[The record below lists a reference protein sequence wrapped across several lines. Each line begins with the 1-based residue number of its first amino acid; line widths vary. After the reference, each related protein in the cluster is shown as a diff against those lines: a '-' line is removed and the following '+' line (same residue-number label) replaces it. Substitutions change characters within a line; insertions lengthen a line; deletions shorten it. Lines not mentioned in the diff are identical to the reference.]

1 MRCDGETAGA
11 RMVND
16 GDGDGLLR
24 SVIPDAGGAGYYVV
38 SFEGEKLSGSAGVLY
53 VVDEYNHVLGEAT
66 LGSKTLLKLPAAQEH
81 ALLVKVFPHSG
92 VLVTRAA
99 VASAAGDDPVHDF
112 CDSVLKGNV
121 AVVVPTY
128 PAQENTYPCA
138 FVHARVRAYREAH
151 VACDVLCAFDYEGYC
166 AYEFEGVRVLRMPMD
181 ELARLLC
188 WRSYRAVL
196 LHFFDLRYARELDR
210 AGLDDTPIFLWSHNP
225 ETRYWDWTLF
235 TAPYF
240 GDPPKLS
247 PEQEAEFRE
256 RDAVIARYND
266 KPNVSWVFVSEALK
280 WRSEELLGLEFKRA
294 HVIPN
299 LVDDK
304 VFRFQAKDPDL
315 RKKVFLTRKFDNVST
330 YALDVVA
337 NVIVELSRRPF
348 FSDMEFDL
356 YGAGDLYDKLV
367 EPLRGF
373 ENVRLHRRFLSRSE
387 IASEHRSHGIAL
399 YPTRFDSQGVSMGE
413 AAMSGLAVVSSD
425 IDAARCFL
433 PDDQGL
439 LCEVEDAAAYADV
452 IERLYRDPQAFAAAS
467 EACHDKVLRLC
478 SRKQTV
484 NREISLIKRCVGRS
498 VARVLGNMVADRR
511 YRSGLSER

>member
-1 MRCDGETAGA
+1 
-11 RMVND
+11 MVND
-16 GDGDGLLR
+16 AADDGLFR
-24 SVIPDAGGAGYYVV
+24 SVIPNAGDAGYYHI
-38 SFEGEKLSGSAGVLY
+38 SFEGEKLLGSAGVLY

-99 VASAAGDDPVHDF
+99 VAPATGEDPVRAF
-112 CDSVLKGNV
+112 CDSALKGNV
-121 AVVVPTY
+121 AVVVPAY
-128 PAQENTYPCA
+128 PAYENTYPCA

-151 VACDVLCAFDYEGYC
+151 VACDVLCVFDYEGYC

-181 ELARLLC
+181 ELGRLLR

-210 AGLDDTPIFLWSHNP
+210 ADLDDTPIFLWSHNP
-225 ETRYWDWTLF
+225 ETRYWDWPLF

-240 GDPPKLS
+240 SDLPEISPK
-247 PEQEAEFRE
+247 QEDEFRE
-256 RDAVIARYND
+256 RDAVIARYNS

-280 WRSEELLGLEFKRA
+280 QRSEELLGFTFRRA

-304 VFRFQAKDPDL
+304 IFRFEEKDPDL

-356 YGAGDLYDKLV
+356 YGTGDLYDRLV
-367 EPLRGF
+367 QPLRGF
-373 ENVRLHRRFLSRSE
+373 QNVRLHRRFLSRSE

-413 AAMSGLAVVSSD
+413 AAMSGLVVVSSD

-433 PDDQGL
+433 PDDRGL
-439 LCEVEDAAAYADV
+439 LCEVEDAEAYADAV
-452 IERLYRDPQAFAAAS
+452 ERLYYDQRAFTAAAQ
-467 EACHDKVLRLC
+467 ACHEKVRRLC
-478 SRKQTV
+478 GREQTV
-484 NREISLIKRCVGRS
+484 DREIALIKGCTGRG
-498 VARVLGNMVADRR
+498 VICALGNIVRDRR
-511 YRSGLSER
+511 YRSGLSAH